1 MAPDRAARLCLQV
14 VSPVLVMILL
24 GPVPS
29 LLFTGS
35 ASASRRVVAS
45 QIVRLRAEDMRDAGP
60 AVMGSSAEDYSP
72 EDWKGLPPGTRIPK
86 GFESWTDYTRYALEN
101 IKVHGPVGPSSESA
115 KQKEYRPSSLVD
127 RKRSLGIDFGPSF
140 TGLALSLGGVN
151 TMAMGTLKSGEDWKD
166 LAITIAQVAST
177 RRVKDIVVGQPLE
190 RDGTEGRIGRLVR
203 HFSQVLA
210 DAVLLLLGSD
220 VSVFLWDE
228 RFSTVYAATRLTTRP
243 RFDGAVFKSWLD
255 GQRGLNFG
263 AKALL
268 DAEAARAILEH
279 WLTKDEVT
287 ETINK
292 ERSERIS
299 PSREAC
305 KAYLKYRKVRAHLP
319 PSQPKE
325 PAGPGA
331 EGWEWMDAHPGTYEM
346 SDDEFEGKDQFY
358 KEVMEG
364 MDRFG
369 DTDYEEAKRRE
380 KRKAEREIDRRVKE
394 NTEDETGFKE
404 ALKSAAAGTKDA
416 SPQLPSEKWKKFR

>member
-1 MAPDRAARLCLQV
+1 
-14 VSPVLVMILL
+14 
-24 GPVPS
+24 
-29 LLFTGS
+29 
-35 ASASRRVVAS
+35 
-45 QIVRLRAEDMRDAGP
+45 MRDAGP
-60 AVMGSSAEDYSP
+60 SVTGSSAEDYSP

-86 GFESWTDYTRYALEN
+86 GFESWTDYTRYALEC
-101 IKVHGPVGPSSESA
+101 IRVHGPVGPSSDSA
-115 KQKEYRPSSLVD
+115 KQKEFRPSSLVD

-151 TMAMGTLKSGEDWKD
+151 TMAMGTLKTGEDWKD
-166 LAITIAQVAST
+166 LSVTIAQVVST

-190 RDGTEGRIGRLVR
+190 RDGTEGKIGRLVR

-210 DAVLLLLGSD
+210 DAVLLLLGTD
-220 VSVFLWDE
+220 VSVYLWDE

-243 RFDGAVFKSWLD
+243 RFDGAVFKTWLD

-292 ERSERIS
+292 ERSERVS

-319 PSQPKE
+319 PTQPTE

-331 EGWEWMDAHPGTYEM
+331 EGWQWMDAHPGSYEL
-346 SDDEFEGKDQFY
+346 DADEFEE
-358 KEVMEG
+358 KEQAYREIMEG

-369 DTDYEEAKRRE
+369 DVEYERE
-380 KRKAEREIDRRVKE
+380 KRMKKIQAEREIRKRIKE
-394 NTEDETGFKE
+394 TNDDSSFKE
-404 ALKSAAAGTKDA
+404 ALRSAAEGGGD
-416 SPQLPSEKWKKFR
+416 SSMPRLPEKWKRFR

>member
-1 MAPDRAARLCLQV
+1 MAPDRAARQCWQV
-14 VSPVLVMILL
+14 LPLVFVIALL
-24 GPVPS
+24 GPGPS
-29 LLFTGS
+29 LLFAGG
-35 ASASRRVVAS
+35 ASGRIVTS
-45 QIVRLRAEDMRDAGP
+45 QIVRLRAEDMRGAGP

-86 GFESWTDYTRYALEN
+86 GFESWTDYTRYALES
-101 IKVHGPVGPSSESA
+101 IKVHGPVGPSSDSA
-115 KQKEYRPSSLVD
+115 KQKEYRPSALVD

-151 TMAMGTLKSGEDWKD
+151 TMAMGTLKTGHDWKD
-166 LAITIAQVAST
+166 LAITVAQVAST
-177 RRVKDIVVGQPLE
+177 RRVKDIVIGQPLE
-190 RDGTEGRIGRLVR
+190 RDGSEGKIAKLVR
-203 HFSQVLA
+203 HFAQVLA

-228 RFSTVYAATRLTTRP
+228 RFSTVYAASRLTTRP
-243 RFDGAVFKSWLD
+243 RFDGAVFKTWLD

-279 WLTKDEVT
+279 WNTKDEVT

-305 KAYLKYRKVRAHLP
+305 KAYLKYRKVKAHLP
-319 PSQPKE
+319 AVAPKE

-331 EGWEWMDAHPGTYEM
+331 EAWQWMDAHPDSYEM
-346 SDDEFEGKDQFY
+346 DEEQFEN
-358 KEVMEG
+358 KEQVYEDVMEG

-369 DTDYEEAKRRE
+369 DTEYENR
-380 KRKAEREIDRRVKE
+380 KRKKAYEVTRAIDKRVKA
-394 NTEDETGFKE
+394 TKDETAFKE
-404 ALKSAAAGTKDA
+404 ALQSVAAGTEGVLPPA
-416 SPQLPSEKWKKFR
+416 PSEKWKKFR